1 MWAKHGSDIDS
12 LCSLLIHYF
21 MEGFTVHKHRNG
33 NPEKGPVY
41 SKQGDTS
48 KMSLPTVE
56 VQKVKA
62 PKSDV
67 YLNMT
72 K

>member
-1 MWAKHGSDIDS
+1 
-12 LCSLLIHYF
+12 